1 MVAEPQASGASG
13 AGVCRGFV
21 VTGRVQGVGFRAATQ
36 RQGRALGLTGWVR
49 NRNDG
54 CVEGAAFGPRAQ
66 LDALIAWLHDGPPSA
81 RVESVWS
88 ADAEPEHAYGQGF
101 EIR

>member
-1 MVAEPQASGASG
+1 MVANT
-13 AGVCRGFV
+13 AGNVCRGFV

-36 RQGRALGLTGWVR
+36 RQARSMGLTGWVR

-54 CVEGAAFGPRAQ
+54 CVEGVAHGGHRA
-66 LDALIAWLHDGPPSA
+66 LDEFMAWLDQGPPAA

-88 ADAEPEHAYGQGF
+88 ADAEPEQAYGSGF
-101 EIR
+101 DIR

>member
-1 MVAEPQASGASG
+1 MVADGTARL
-13 AGVCRGFV
+13 CRGFV

-36 RQGRALGLTGWVR
+36 RQGQALQLTGWVR

-54 CVEGAAFGPRAQ
+54 CVEGAAYGDVGN
-66 LDALIAWLHDGPPSA
+66 LDAFIDWLHQGPTSA

-88 ADAEPEHAYGQGF
+88 ADAEPDMPYGAGF
-101 EIR
+101 EVR

>member
-1 MVAEPQASGASG
+1 MVAEGL
-13 AGVCRGFV
+13 AGRSDRRCRGFV

-36 RQGRALGLTGWVR
+36 RKGRELALTGWVR

-54 CVEGAAFGPRAQ
+54 CVEGAAYGAVDA
-66 LDALIAWLHDGPPSA
+66 LDAFIDWLHQGPPAA

-88 ADAEPEHAYGQGF
+88 ADAEPDMPYGAGF